1 MRLMTIAKTVIGYKL
16 LKRVMNGSG
25 RKTTRRRY

>member
-16 LKRVMNGSG
+16 LRRLMHGPE
-25 RKTTRRRY
+25 RRRRR

>member
-16 LKRVMNGSG
+16 LRRLMSG
-25 RKTTRRRY
+25 PDRKTTRR